1 VDRIKDGREG
11 DDAAKEAGG
20 DLLGRTV
27 SMGGQLGMDL
37 EGIDF
42 LGTGGTEAGS
52 TREVPTVFF
61 FSAQRSGMG
70 KGSENQRQGSLLLLV
85 MIAPVNFPCLLQ
97 VIASLLT

>member
-1 VDRIKDGREG
+1 MDKIKDGREG

-42 LGTGGTEAGS
+42 LGTEAGS
-52 TREVPTVFF
+52 TRKVPTVFFF

-70 KGSENQRQGSLLLLV
+70 KRERESATRIFVVVGDDC
-85 MIAPVNFPCLLQ
+85 AC
-97 VIASLLT
+97 

>member
-61 FSAQRSGMG
+61 LFSPAQRNG
-70 KGSENQRQGSLLLLV
+70 KRERESATRIFVVVGDDC
-85 MIAPVNFPCLLQ
+85 AC
-97 VIASLLT
+97 

>member
-1 VDRIKDGREG
+1 MDKIKDGREG

-61 FSAQRSGMG
+61 SFQPSAAEWE
-70 KGSENQRQGSLLLLV
+70 KGARISDKDL
-85 MIAPVNFPCLLQ
+85 CCCW
-97 VIASLLT
+97 